1 MLLDV
6 LQSSEYVSCRLSN
19 GLIIR
24 QNLYA
29 SPFQSDTADLNLCIG
44 FHYTE
49 ILRFLSLNSLDSFK
63 RTTLV
68 LLKTSINQ
76 TFSNVIP
83 FN

>member
-49 ILRFLSLNSLDSFK
+49 ILRFLRFK
-63 RTTLV
+63 
-68 LLKTSINQ
+68 
-76 TFSNVIP
+76 FSWHFQKDNIGITEN
-83 FN
+83 FNKPNF